1 MKELSI
7 KCEYLTDKKSI
18 PIVMKTCLRKTDEAI
33 WEPPTP
39 FLREPPPFE
48 LIPLFFHN
56 LPLCPNF
63 KKEKPPI
70 ILGGRGNYVS

>member
-7 KCEYLTDKKSI
+7 KCEYLADKKSI

-39 FLREPPPFE
+39 FLGEPPP
-48 LIPLFFHN
+48 LSTN
-56 LPLCPNF
+56 S
-63 KKEKPPI
+63 PI
-70 ILGGRGNYVS
+70 FS

>member
-39 FLREPPPFE
+39 FLGELPPP
-48 LIPLFFHN
+48 LSTN
-56 LPLCPNF
+56 S
-63 KKEKPPI
+63 PI
-70 ILGGRGNYVS
+70 FS